1 MFSLSNSSKKG
12 QSEERHKYF
21 ELIRVQDR
29 APKGKILFKLVSK
42 RQGFGSHAVW
52 LSFQWFGNNQIS
64 TNQIWKN
71 KNKIKLE
78 ISKIIKHLQIL

>member
-42 RQGFGSHAVW
+42 RQGFGSHAV
-52 LSFQWFGNNQIS
+52 
-64 TNQIWKN
+64 
-71 KNKIKLE
+71 
-78 ISKIIKHLQIL
+78 